1 MFCCSTEEAS
11 LLQNFGAEVEARFHS
26 YLQQG
31 SEEYYE
37 INLMFIGQAGVGKTT
52 LTKGLLGELDPSVS
66 PPSTNGIDL
75 HQHRCKY
82 DRHSRHI
89 YPISKGSVQD
99 SFSNFHK
106 VMKGPHVFFSK
117 EHSLPFAFSSR
128 VPELSKQR
136 WVFFAI
142 SNCLSIHHVRS
153 ITLHHSVIN
162 LML

>member
-1 MFCCSTEEAS
+1 MFCCPTDEVS
-11 LLQNFGAEVEARFHS
+11 LLQNFGAELEARFHS

-89 YPISKGSVQD
+89 YPISKGIVQD
-99 SFSNFHK
+99 FFSYFHK
-106 VMKGPHVFFSK
+106 VMKGPFVVSK
-117 EHSLPFAFSSR
+117 EHTFHDF
-128 VPELSKQR
+128 
-136 WVFFAI
+136 
-142 SNCLSIHHVRS
+142 
-153 ITLHHSVIN
+153 
-162 LML
+162 

>member
-1 MFCCSTEEAS
+1 MLCCSTEEAS

-66 PPSTNGIDL
+66 PSSTNGIDL

-89 YPISKGSVQD
+89 YPISKGIVQD

-106 VMKGPHVFFSK
+106 VMKGPHVFSK
-117 EHSLPFAFSSR
+117 EHRLPSMTSEFD
-128 VPELSKQR
+128 KG
-136 WVFFAI
+136 FFTPYI
-142 SNCLSIHHVRS
+142 CFFFKS
-153 ITLHHSVIN
+153 T
-162 LML
+162 